1 MSHCEK
7 FTLNTQVSVFSIPR
21 PQITVSVVQVPLG
34 KKMPQHMWAQFG
46 GCWGRGTFVQLLGL
60 FVVCMFTCL
69 HILTHALI

>member
-21 PQITVSVVQVPLG
+21 PQITVSVVRVPLG

-60 FVVCMFTCL
+60 SVVCVFTCL